1 MRTTRSFSNI
11 LICSLVC
18 WLCGSGALAQD
29 DPVDPLARVNGTAI
43 YESNLILDETGFI
56 RPLQIAIDH
65 RLIAQQA
72 ETEGIEKPEGMES
85 QIKKMLAL
93 EIQRKSGLIGML
105 YEKELRSGLEK
116 KVKVTKAEID
126 ACLIEHADYFA
137 KVNPKFHRQEARSVV
152 TRLRKSTAYGDWLKT
167 LMADIRLAVNG
178 DAIPSAV
185 IDQALDSASTRQV
198 GSGAKAGQGA
208 PLRDKI
214 IELALASE
222 AKARAVDPTEL
233 AGDPELIDELLAKAV
248 LTVNGKDLVLGYL
261 PGWDNIG
268 TQTTGAKADVMLV
281 SILRIQVLAAEAR
294 EKGFDKEP
302 KTVELLSKTTETVK
316 HLADT
321 VAKLSAVVDPALVE
335 AYYDAHGLTAKNIEV
350 TDEELDAYYE
360 AVMKTVMGGSADD
373 NDALRRHLNAAKQ
386 EILPDELTD
395 DEFRSWQIL
404 ITRSF
409 LNDGGKGAFHDQVA
423 AAKLEWTRRA
433 HLKELRGNADIEI
446 LVDLD

>member
-1 MRTTRSFSNI
+1 MHKVPCRIVTVAGLLLSSIAT
-11 LICSLVC
+11 
-18 WLCGSGALAQD
+18 AQSAWD
-29 DPVDPLARVNGTAI
+29 ELPETIAKVNGTAI
-43 YESNLILDETGFI
+43 YKSNLVLDETGFI

-72 ETEGIEKPEGMES
+72 ETEGIEKPESGGP
-85 QIKKMLAL
+85 QFKKMLAL
-93 EIQRKSGLIGML
+93 EIQRRSGLLGML
-105 YEKELRSGLEK
+105 YEKELRSGFEK
-116 KVKVTKAEID
+116 KTKVTKAEID

-137 KVNPKFHRQEARSVV
+137 KVNPKFHRQEARSFV
-152 TRLRKSTAYGDWLKT
+152 TRLRRSTAYGDWLKT
-167 LMADIRLAVNG
+167 LMADIRIAVNG

-185 IDQALDSASTRQV
+185 IDQALESASARQG

-233 AGDPELIDELLAKAV
+233 AGDPELVDELLANAV
-248 LTVNGKDLVLGYL
+248 LTVNGKDLVLGNL
-261 PGWDNIG
+261 PGWDSIG
-268 TQTTGAKADVMLV
+268 PQATSATADVMLV
-281 SILRIQVLAAEAR
+281 SILKVQVLAAEAQ
-294 EKGFDKEP
+294 EKGFDKDP
-302 KTVELLSKTTETVK
+302 ETVALLDGTSQK
-316 HLADT
+316 IKKLAD
-321 VAKLSAVVDPALVE
+321 AVEARNAFVDPALVK
-335 AYYDAHGLTAKNIEV
+335 AYYEAHGLTAKNIEV
-350 TDEELDAYYE
+350 TDQELDAYYE